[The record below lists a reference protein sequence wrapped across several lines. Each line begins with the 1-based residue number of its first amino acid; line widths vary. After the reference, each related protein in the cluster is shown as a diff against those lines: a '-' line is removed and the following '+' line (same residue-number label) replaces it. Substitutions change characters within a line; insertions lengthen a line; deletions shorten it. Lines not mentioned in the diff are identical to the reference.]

1 MNNPNQIP
9 DRNSRERSIA
19 KMRKISM
26 MFDAQIMVLDELIA
40 KVEAENRHSS
50 VDIYRRERRKR
61 LLASLEQ
68 KEG

>member
-1 MNNPNQIP
+1 MNNPIQIP
-9 DRNSRERSIA
+9 DENSRERSIA
-19 KMRKISM
+19 KMREISI

-50 VDIYRRERRKR
+50 VNVYRRERGKR

-68 KEG
+68 EEG